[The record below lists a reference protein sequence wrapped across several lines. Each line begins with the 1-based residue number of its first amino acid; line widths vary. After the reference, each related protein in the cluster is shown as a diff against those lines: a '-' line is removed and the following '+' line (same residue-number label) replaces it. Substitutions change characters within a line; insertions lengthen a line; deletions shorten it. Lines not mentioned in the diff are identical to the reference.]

1 MSEVFNR
8 LSQSLAGKEITRMT
22 LQEYLELCK
31 TDPMAYASAAE
42 RMVKAIGEPKIV
54 NTMNDPRLSRIFENR
69 TVKMY
74 PAFSEF
80 YGMEPAIEKIVSY
93 FKHAADGLEESKQVL
108 YLLGPVG
115 SAKSSLAERLKQ
127 LMEVHPIYVLAYDGN
142 LSPVFE
148 SPLGL
153 FPTTERGTLQS
164 EYGIPAR
171 YVTGLTSPW
180 AVKRLEDS
188 KGDLSKFEVFK
199 VYPSKLKQ
207 IGIAKTEPGDENNQ
221 DISSLVGKVN
231 LHMLDRLS
239 QDDPDAY
246 AFSGG
251 LNKATQGLL
260 EFVEMFKA
268 PIKMLHPLLT
278 ATQERNYN
286 GTEAISAIPFQGIIL
301 AHSNESEWQK
311 FKTNR
316 HNEAFLDRVCIVK
329 VPYCIRLNEEV
340 QIYEKMVRE
349 SSLNSASVAPKTYDM
364 LAEFSVQSRL
374 RKPENSAIQTKLK
387 VYNGESV
394 KDKDPNAKAV
404 GEYRSHAGVDEGMT
418 GLSTRFAFKVLSSV
432 FDYDNTERAADPVTL
447 MLVLEQ
453 RITESQ
459 FQKELEAEYLDYLKS
474 TLVNDYKEYVGKE
487 IQAAYIENSA
497 EYAQGL
503 FDRYVMLAD
512 FWIDDKQSVRDPR
525 TGIMMS
531 REAIDTELQKTEKPA
546 GINNPK
552 DFRNEIVNFVL
563 RYRANN
569 GGNNPTWD
577 SFEKLKEVLEKRM
590 FNTLED
596 MLPIISFTEDR
607 KSSKEDEEKHKGF
620 VTRMMGRGYSENQ
633 VRRLVDWYTRI
644 SNA

>member
-1 MSEVFNR
+1 MSEVFSK
-8 LSQSLAGKEITRMT
+8 LSLSLANKTPVKMS

-31 TDPMAYASAAE
+31 TDRMAYASAAE
-42 RMVKAIGEPKIV
+42 RMVKAIGEPTIV

-69 TVKMY
+69 VVKTY
-74 PAFSEF
+74 PTFAEF

-127 LMEVHPIYVLAYDGN
+127 LMEVYPIYVLGYKGQK
-142 LSPVFE
+142 SPVFE

-153 FPTTERGTLQS
+153 FPTNQRELLTQ

-180 AVKRLEDS
+180 AVKRLEES
-188 KGDLSKFEVFK
+188 GGDLSQFEVYK
-199 VYPSKLKQ
+199 MYPSKLKQ

-231 LHMLDRLS
+231 LHMLDQLS

-251 LNKATQGLL
+251 LNKSTQGLL

-286 GTEAISAIPFQGIIL
+286 GTEAISAVPFQGIIL
-301 AHSNESEWQK
+301 AHSNESEWVK

-316 HNEAFLDRVCIVK
+316 ANEAFLDRVCIVK
-329 VPYCIRLNEEV
+329 VPYCVRLDEEV
-340 QIYEKMVRE
+340 KIYQKMVRE
-349 SSLNSASVAPKTYDM
+349 SSLAHANVAPKTYDM

-374 RKPENSAIQTKLK
+374 VYPENSAIQTKLK

-394 KDKDPNAKAV
+394 KDRDPNAKAV
-404 GEYRSHAGVDEGMT
+404 SEYRAHAGVDEGMN
-418 GLSTRFAFKVLSSV
+418 GLSTRFAFKILSSV
-432 FDYDNTERAADPVTL
+432 FDYDSSETAADPVTL
-447 MLVLEQ
+447 MLILEQ

-459 FQKELEAEYLDYLKS
+459 FNKAEESQYLDYLK
-474 TLVNDYKEYVGKE
+474 TVLVNDYKEFVGKE

-525 TGIMMS
+525 TGIMMN
-531 REAIDTELQKTEKPA
+531 RDQIDAELKKTENPA

-563 RYRANN
+563 RYRASN
-569 GGNNPTWD
+569 GGKNPAWD

-596 MLPIISFTEDR
+596 MLPIISFTEDT
-607 KSSKEDEEKHKGF
+607 KSSKEDAEKHKGF
-620 VTRMMGRGYSENQ
+620 VTRMVDRGYTENQ

>member
-1 MSEVFNR
+1 MNQVFSLLSKSLVAKDTAKMS
-8 LSQSLAGKEITRMT
+8 LP
-22 LQEYLELCK
+22 EYLDLCK
-31 TDPMAYASAAE
+31 ADPMAYASAAE
-42 RMVKAIGEPKIV
+42 RMVKAIGEPVIT

-69 TVKMY
+69 MVKTY

-127 LMEVHPIYVLAYDGN
+127 LMEVHPIYVLGYKGEK
-142 LSPVFE
+142 SPVFE

-153 FPTTERGTLQS
+153 FPTTQRELLQS

-180 AVKRLEDS
+180 AVKRLEECG
-188 KGDLSKFEVFK
+188 GDLANFEVYK
-199 VYPSKLKQ
+199 LYPSKLRQ

-231 LHMLDRLS
+231 LHMLDTLS

-301 AHSNESEWQK
+301 AHSNESEWLK
-311 FKTNR
+311 FKSNR
-316 HNEAFLDRVCIVK
+316 ANEAFLDRVCIVK
-329 VPYCIRLNEEV
+329 VPYCVRLDEEV
-340 QIYEKMVRE
+340 MIYEKMVRE
-349 SSLNSASVAPKTYDM
+349 SSLSRASVAPKTYEM

-374 RKPENSAIQTKLK
+374 KRPENSAIQTKLK

-394 KDKDPNAKAV
+394 KDRDPNAKAIS
-404 GEYRSHAGVDEGMT
+404 EYRGQAGVDEGMT
-418 GLSTRFAFKVLSSV
+418 GLSTRFAFKVMSSV
-432 FDYDNTERAADPVTL
+432 FDYDSAETAADPVTL
-447 MLVLEQ
+447 MLILEQ

-459 FQKELEAEYLDYLKS
+459 FNKEEEAQHLDYLKS
-474 TLVNDYKEYVGKE
+474 HLVNDYKEYIGKE

-503 FDRYVMLAD
+503 FERYVLLAD
-512 FWIDDKQSVRDPR
+512 FWIDDKQAMRDPR
-525 TGIMMS
+525 TGITMD
-531 REAIDTELQKTEKPA
+531 RNQIDAELQKTEKPA

-552 DFRNEIVNFVL
+552 DFRNEIVNYVL
-563 RYRANN
+563 RYRANH
-569 GGNNPTWD
+569 GGANPAWN
-577 SFEKLKEVLEKRM
+577 SYEKLKDVLEKRM

-596 MLPIISFTEDR
+596 MLPIISFTEDK

-620 VTRMMGRGYSENQ
+620 VSRMLKRGYTENQ

>member
-1 MSEVFNR
+1 MSNAFSQ
-8 LSQSLAGKEITRMT
+8 LSTSLKGKETVKMT

-31 TDPMAYASAAE
+31 KDPMAFASAAE
-42 RMVKAIGEPKIV
+42 RMVKAIGEPTLV

-69 TVKMY
+69 MVKMY
-74 PAFSEF
+74 PAFEGF

-93 FKHAADGLEESKQVL
+93 FKHAADGLEENKQIL

-127 LMEVHPIYVLAYDGN
+127 LMEVHPIYVLGYNGAM
-142 LSPVFE
+142 SPVYE
-148 SPLGL
+148 TPLGL
-153 FPTTERGTLQS
+153 FPTTERELLQS

-171 YVTGLTSPW
+171 YVNGLTSPW
-180 AVKRLEDS
+180 AVKRLEES
-188 KGDLSKFEVFK
+188 GGDLTKFEVYK

-207 IGIAKTEPGDENNQ
+207 IGVAKTEPGDENNQ

-231 LHMLDRLS
+231 LHMLDQLS
-239 QDDPDAY
+239 QDDADAY

-286 GTEAISAIPFQGIIL
+286 GTEALSAIPFNGVIL
-301 AHSNESEWQK
+301 AHSNESEWNK
-311 FKTNR
+311 FKSNR
-316 HNEAFLDRVCIVK
+316 ANEAFLDRVCIVK
-329 VPYCIRLNEEV
+329 VPYCLRLDEEV
-340 QIYEKMVRE
+340 KIYEKMLRE
-349 SSLNSASVAPKTYDM
+349 SSLARATVAPRTLSF
-364 LAEFSVQSRL
+364 LAEFMVHSRL
-374 RKPENSAIQTKLK
+374 AVPENSALQTKLR

-394 KDKDPNAKAV
+394 KDKDPNAKST
-404 GEYRSHAGVDEGMT
+404 GEYRAHAGQDEGMT
-418 GLSTRFAFKVLSSV
+418 GLSTRFVFKILSSV
-432 FDYDNTERAADPVTL
+432 FDYDTAEVAADPVTA
-447 MLVLEQ
+447 MVVLEQ
-453 RITESQ
+453 RITEST
-459 FQKELEAEYLDYLKS
+459 FSKEVESGYLDYLKS
-474 TLVNDYKEYVGKE
+474 KLIPDYREYVGKE

-512 FWIDDKQSVRDPR
+512 FWIDDKQSLRDPR
-525 TGIMMS
+525 TGILMD
-531 REAIDTELQKTEKPA
+531 RAQIDAELQKTEKPA

-552 DFRNEIVNFVL
+552 DFRNEIVTFVL
-563 RYRANN
+563 RYRASN
-569 GGNNPTWD
+569 GGRNPSWD

-596 MLPIISFTEDR
+596 MLPIISFTEDK

-620 VTRMMGRGYSENQ
+620 VGRMTQRGYTENQ
-633 VRRLVDWYTRI
+633 VRRLVDWYIRI
-644 SNA
+644 NNA